1 MINHS
6 LGNNKESEL
15 SKQRKEF
22 EKLILEK
29 TNENKSLNQKLQEL
43 QKKYDMLSM
52 ELNAI
57 RDAHDK
63 NNNEKIKE
71 IEKLK

>member
-15 SKQRKEF
+15 SKQRKKF